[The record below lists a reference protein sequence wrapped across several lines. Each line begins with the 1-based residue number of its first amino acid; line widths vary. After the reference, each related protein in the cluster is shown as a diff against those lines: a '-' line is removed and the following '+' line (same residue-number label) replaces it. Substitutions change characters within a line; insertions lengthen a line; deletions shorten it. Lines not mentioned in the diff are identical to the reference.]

1 MTVTNLF
8 KHWTYRIFAPGVVL
22 RETYESFKQLLAHDS
37 RCHELMADFEILYY
51 QGRRQDFSAVRK
63 RYEEFSSEVE
73 GMVSCLE
80 KMAPGA
86 WVDLR
91 EYYRKFDFYVRFL
104 LASPTLNISPP
115 YVLSLEN
122 PDLTPGLGGN
132 KAWNLGL
139 LRREISAPVPDGFV
153 VTTSSFNYLLEYNDL
168 RSRIDELLA
177 MIDIESS
184 DSLARISDRL
194 QEMILGA
201 EIPPDIRQAVLS
213 AYENM
218 EQRAGGEVLVA
229 VRSSAVAED
238 SGHSFAGQYT
248 SVLGV
253 GRDGILDALLRVL
266 ASKYS
271 PQSLFYRITLGL
283 CDEETPMGVLVL
295 AMVDARASGVMYTR
309 DPDASAADRLVIH
322 AIFGLGEPLVSG
334 AARPDIYEVA
344 RRTQEVV
351 GFHPGHHQVM
361 RCLGLGTLQDVPV
374 PADWQEQPVLSGETV
389 RKLAHWGIRV
399 EEYFA
404 SARDVEWAME
414 AGEKIF
420 LVQSRPLAVEE
431 TMSCEADKANLPP
444 IDVEPL
450 LRGGERASGG
460 VACGEVYRVDAQ
472 HTLGDVPDGAIL
484 VTENTAPS
492 LVRILSRLRGVVAD
506 SGSTAGH
513 FATVCREFGIPL
525 LVGTGRATRCLQHGT
540 IVTLDANNQVVYP
553 GKISLL
559 LAQRKRKDQVS
570 QQDLPWFNKL
580 RAVLGFITPLNLV
593 DPSSPDFVPSSCR
606 SLHDIIRFT
615 HEKAVQTMFSLGD
628 SLAGTSGKCYRLETD
643 LPLDIFLIDVGDGM
657 QLRGDEGDSISVDQ
671 ITCQPFLALWKGIS
685 HPGIDWHSREHFDWK
700 TYDDVAL
707 AGGVTA
713 QSSADLATYAVIS
726 RDYLNMNMRFG
737 YHFTQVDALC
747 GPDSRTNYCLLRFAG
762 GGGEFTGR
770 ALRIEFL
777 RRVLQELGFDVT
789 VRADLL
795 DGRVGDMDCETLSRQ
810 LDMLGRLLG
819 STKLMDMVLHD
830 EHDVDVAVQAFFQ
843 GRYNFSAV
851 ESS

>member
-1 MTVTNLF
+1 MTVANLF

-22 RETYESFKQLLAHDS
+22 RETYEAFKELLVHDS
-37 RCHELMADFEILYY
+37 RCHELMAEFEILYY
-51 QGRRQDFSAVRK
+51 EGKREDFAAVRK
-63 RYEEFSSEVE
+63 RYDRFSHEVE

-80 KMAPGA
+80 RMAPGA

-104 LASPTLNISPP
+104 LAPPSLNITPP
-115 YVLSLEN
+115 YVLSLED
-122 PDLTPGLGGN
+122 PALTPELGGN

-139 LRREISAPVPDGFV
+139 LSRELGAPVPDGFV
-153 VTTSSFNYLLEYNDL
+153 ITTAAFNYLLEYNNL

-177 MIDIESS
+177 EIDIESS
-184 DSLARISDRL
+184 MSLARISARL
-194 QEMILGA
+194 QALVLEA
-201 EIPPDIRQAVLS
+201 EIPPDIREAVLS
-213 AYENM
+213 AYAGL
-218 EQRAGGEVLVA
+218 EQRAGQEILVA

-253 GRDGILDALLRVL
+253 GREKILDGLRQVL

-283 CDEETPMGVLVL
+283 GDEETPMGVLVL
-295 AMVDARASGVMYTR
+295 TMVDARASGVMYTR
-309 DPDASAADRLVIH
+309 DPAASAADRLVIH

-334 AARPDIYEVA
+334 EALPDIFAVS
-344 RRTQEVV
+344 RKTLEVV
-351 GFHPGHHQVM
+351 AFHPGRHQVM
-361 RCLGLGTLQDVPV
+361 RRLGQGELEDVPI
-374 PADWQEQPVLSGETV
+374 PAEDQGESVLSEDEV
-389 RKLAHWGIRV
+389 RNLGRWGVRI

-404 SARDVEWAME
+404 SARDVEWAVGPDRE
-414 AGEKIF
+414 IF

-431 TMSCEADKANLPP
+431 SGGSGEQEESLPP
-444 IDVEPL
+444 ITVKPL
-450 LRGGERASGG
+450 LSGGERASGG
-460 VACGEVYRVDAQ
+460 VACGEVYRVGAQ
-472 HTLGDVPDGAIL
+472 HTLGDIPEGAIL

-492 LVRILSRLRGVVAD
+492 LVRILSRLGGVVAD
-506 SGSTAGH
+506 KGSTAGH
-513 FATVCREFGIPL
+513 FATVCREFGVPL
-525 LVGTGRATRCLQHGT
+525 LVGTGEASRLLAHGMT
-540 IVTLDANNQVVYP
+540 VTLDADNRVVYP
-553 GKISLL
+553 GRISLL
-559 LAQRKRKDQVS
+559 LANRKRAGRPS
-570 QQDLPWFNKL
+570 REDLPWFKKL
-580 RAVLGFITPLNLV
+580 RAILDFITPLKLV
-593 DPSSPDFVPSSCR
+593 DPASPDFAPRSCR
-606 SLHDIIRFT
+606 SLHDIIRFV

-628 SLAGTSGKCYRLETD
+628 SLTGSAGKCFRLQTD
-643 LPLDIFLIDVGDGM
+643 LPLDIYLIDVGDGLKPGRL
-657 QLRGDEGDSISVDQ
+657 QGDSVTLDQ
-671 ITCQPFLALWKGIS
+671 ITSQPFLALWEGIS

-707 AGGVTA
+707 AGGVAA
-713 QSSADLATYAVIS
+713 QGSADLATYAVIS

-747 GPDSRTNYCLLRFAG
+747 GPEDRTNYCMLRFAG

-777 RRVLQELGFDVT
+777 RRVLQELGFEVT

-795 DGRVGDMDCETLSRQ
+795 DGRLGEMDCDTLSRR

-819 STKLMDMVLHD
+819 ATKLMDMVLHD

-843 GRYNFSAV
+843 GHYNFSSM